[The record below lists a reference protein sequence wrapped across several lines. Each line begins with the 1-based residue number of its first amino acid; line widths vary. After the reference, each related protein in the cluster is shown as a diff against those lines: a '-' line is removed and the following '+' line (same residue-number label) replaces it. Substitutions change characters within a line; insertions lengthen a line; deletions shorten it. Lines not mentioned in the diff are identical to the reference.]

1 MLKAQLERL
10 LCTKLFGAITAGFRQ
25 KSATSLLICSFE
37 YKRQFWLLHA
47 FHRFVPKIDPELVS
61 ACQQQE
67 IKRGPI
73 LRIDQHHASA
83 RHTVAPLQLFFV
95 DIEHSSY
102 EIRRFLVEKFHPL
115 ISAKKF
121 GDDR

>member
-37 YKRQFWLLHA
+37 YKRQFRLLHA
-47 FHRFVPKIDPELVS
+47 FHRLVPKIHPALVS
-61 ACQQQE
+61 ACKQKE

-73 LRIDQHHASA
+73 LRIDQHLASA
-83 RHTVAPLQLFFV
+83 GQIVELVQLFFV

-102 EIRRFLVEKFHPL
+102 
-115 ISAKKF
+115 
-121 GDDR
+121 